1 MSTHSLIWPT
11 TTSAVMDGSD
21 RFTALYTRHR
31 DRVYRWALRYSAGD
45 AAFAEDVTQDVFIR
59 LMDRLSHLEDVDAL
73 EGWLYRVTA
82 NRCLSKLRRRS
93 LGQKILNGL
102 GFGPTP
108 QEGSE
113 ARLEARDD
121 LRRVLA
127 ALRDLPDRERVV
139 MTMLHQDGLSQTEI
153 ARTLGLSKGYVSK
166 LVTRATQTLRSA
178 GWEVEA

>member
-82 NRCLSKLRRRS
+82 NRCLSKLRQSRCVA
-93 LGQKILNGL
+93 
-102 GFGPTP
+102 P
-108 QEGSE
+108 QL
-113 ARLEARDD
+113 RLRFRHD
-121 LRRVLA
+121 
-127 ALRDLPDRERVV
+127 
-139 MTMLHQDGLSQTEI
+139 
-153 ARTLGLSKGYVSK
+153 
-166 LVTRATQTLRSA
+166 
-178 GWEVEA
+178 